1 MTLVGRLSSR
11 LARRD
16 AGFTMV
22 ELLVA
27 IVLTAIL
34 GGVVLTVL
42 LGVNRSVTT
51 TDAQQNLNEE
61 ARLALNRIARE
72 LRQATALTTPPG
84 FSAAS
89 AITAVNNPDGAS
101 YSSSAITTVTFTAD
115 FNGDG
120 CIDGYHGYNQTGS
133 TSGCS
138 AYNPNDPETL
148 TYCWDPSSSV
158 RELFLI
164 PGVYNGSTCQTNNS
178 VAILAG
184 RVSSFKLSYRSTQ
197 YLADA
202 NGDGITTW
210 TELDN
215 FGSPYGNDNN
225 TLDASELPEIDSI
238 VIDIT
243 ASNSGGHSQSYT
255 SEVDLRNVS

>member
-1 MTLVGRLSSR
+1 MRRPSR
-11 LARRD
+11 D
-16 AGFTMV
+16 DHGFTLV

-34 GGVVLTVL
+34 GGVVMTVL

-51 TDAQQNLNEE
+51 TDAQQNLNQE

-84 FSAAS
+84 FTQAS

-120 CIDGYHGYNQTGS
+120 CIDGHHGYNQTGS
-133 TSGCS
+133 PPDSGCS

-164 PGVYNGSTCQTNNS
+164 PGVYNGSTCQTNNA

-184 RVSSFKLSYRSTQ
+184 QVSSFKLSYRSTQ

-215 FGSPYGNDNN
+215 AGLPYGNKNN
-225 TLDASELPEIDSI
+225 TLDSGELPEIDSI

-243 ASNSGGHSQSYT
+243 ASNGGGHSQSYT
-255 SEVDLRNVS
+255 TEVDLRNVS